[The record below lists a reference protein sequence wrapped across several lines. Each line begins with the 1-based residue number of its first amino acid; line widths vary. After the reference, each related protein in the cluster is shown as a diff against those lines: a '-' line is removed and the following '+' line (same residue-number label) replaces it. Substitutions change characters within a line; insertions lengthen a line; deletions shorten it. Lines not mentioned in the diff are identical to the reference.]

1 MCIYIHEYIGTCI
14 HIYKYICKYIYIHV
28 CLGIGTRH
36 LESPEEI
43 QMYCSDSIYIYRAVY
58 EVHMYIYMLG
68 YR

>member
-1 MCIYIHEYIGTCI
+1 MCIHIHEYIGTCI

-36 LESPEEI
+36 LERPEEI
-43 QMYCSDSIYIYRAVY
+43 QMYCSDSIHIYCAVY
-58 EVHMYIYMLG
+58 EIHMYIHMLC